1 VAGSS
6 GHIANTL
13 NGEGQPVETEKLHR
27 KALEIRRRFLV
38 PKHPQTLQLMTNL
51 VRVLKN
57 MNRYAEAEQ
66 LAKQGLEIQ
75 RRTLGS
81 QNPDRT

>member
-1 VAGSS
+1 
-6 GHIANTL
+6 
-13 NGEGQPVETEKLHR
+13 
-27 KALEIRRRFLV
+27 
-38 PKHPQTLQLMTNL
+38 MTNL